1 MASTSI
7 LRPGTEIIGL
17 DGAKYPSAYSSFAIS
32 VDSRAAE
39 TSQTPDILHEKP
51 SGRPVSA
58 MKHGKSVSANPEYG
72 IYSYGGYGKRRD
84 SGPDGPAFP
93 SSTSKT
99 FGVRFNNADATM
111 KRSNQHHR
119 RSSTAAVIEYI
130 RRQIDGESVE
140 KTSIAFTAKRAF
152 LLFCIVFSATYL
164 AFALL
169 PLVAGSA
176 GSADRVKLVTKRG
189 PGYYGNSNI
198 FQGGNGLGDPHAE
211 GDEHH
216 HFVAHQAATDARAA
230 VFAKAGVPESKKA
243 KVDSVVPAVVP
254 AWGPA
259 SPLA

>member
-152 LLFCIVFSATYL
+152 LLFCVSLIHLMAPL
-164 AFALL
+164 ILL
-169 PLVAGSA
+169 TEFRCT
-176 GSADRVKLVTKRG
+176 DRVQRNLFSIRPSSTSSGISRICRPRQISHKAWT
-189 PGYYGNSNI
+189 
-198 FQGGNGLGDPHAE
+198 GLL
-211 GDEHH
+211 
-216 HFVAHQAATDARAA
+216 
-230 VFAKAGVPESKKA
+230 
-243 KVDSVVPAVVP
+243 
-254 AWGPA
+254 W
-259 SPLA
+259 